1 MSASFSLRVSGTDI
15 VVNMAD
21 SKSVLDQVEYRLR
34 QGVGFAIATL
44 NLDHLVKLRSMDAF
58 RQAYA
63 RQDLVTAD
71 GNPIVWLSRLA
82 RRPVSLVPG
91 SDLVEPLARLAA
103 REGVPV
109 ALLGATQ
116 DTLDRAARHLTDS
129 NPGLQGVAC
138 LAPSRAYDP
147 LGTEAGE
154 MVAALRASGARL
166 TFLALGAPKQEI
178 FAARCRAEL
187 PDVGFASVGAGL
199 DFLASSQRRAPQ
211 WMRRAA
217 LEWAWRM
224 MSDPRRLGRRYASCA
239 ILLPAMV
246 LGVVS
251 RGIRL

>member
-1 MSASFSLRVSGTDI
+1 MGASFSLRVSGTDI

-21 SKSVLDQVEYRLR
+21 SKSVLEQVEYRLR

-44 NLDHLVKLRSMDAF
+44 NLDHLVKLRRMDAF

-71 GNPIVWLSRLA
+71 GNPIVWLSHLA
-82 RRPVSLVPG
+82 RRPVSLVTG
-91 SDLVEPLARLAA
+91 SDLVEPLACLAA
-103 REGVPV
+103 REGVSV
-109 ALLGATQ
+109 ALLGATEE
-116 DTLDRAARHLTDS
+116 TLCRAARHLTDS
-129 NPGLQGVAC
+129 NPGLQVVAC
-138 LAPSRAYDP
+138 LAPSRNFDP
-147 LGTEAGE
+147 LGAEAGE
-154 MVAALRASGARL
+154 MVAALRESGARL

-199 DFLASSQRRAPQ
+199 DFLAASQRRAPR

-217 LEWAWRM
+217 LEWVWRM

-239 ILLPAMV
+239 LLLPAMV